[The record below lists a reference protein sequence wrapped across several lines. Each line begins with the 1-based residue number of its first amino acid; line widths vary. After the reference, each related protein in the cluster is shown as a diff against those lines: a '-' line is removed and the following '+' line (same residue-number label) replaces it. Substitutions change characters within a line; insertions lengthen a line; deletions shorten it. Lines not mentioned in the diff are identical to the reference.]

1 VGAKYAQDS
10 WLYDFSLVLTQS
22 AMGRFR
28 RDPDFEVFAGSKAR
42 AALWL
47 AIVAAA
53 SGAFGGMLVSG
64 ALWRSWLQLP
74 VWLVAFILLCI
85 VVRTAT
91 LTLSGAYLAFLSGW
105 CNGWGLLVGA
115 CAMWGAQLSSPG
127 WTYGIA
133 GGMGFLI
140 GITAGVY
147 EPEDV
152 EGRDSFFA
160 LGMVMAPGAACLAA
174 WLYRNQFEERT
185 TLGASALTG
194 AIAGLVF
201 LGPVMALL
209 FARLKSVEGLKRFA
223 SLLLHN
229 GETIAEALSVLD
241 SAIRLAPQDA
251 ELIDRRALA
260 MALLGRDDEAET
272 DWARHAQLAPG
283 SPARDISQGWVHM
296 RRERS
301 ADAAA
306 SFERAAGRRR
316 PNRWAL
322 VGLGMAR
329 LRQADP
335 RGAISALEAIP
346 GQSHDALSLTWLA
359 EAYLAAGDA
368 KQAAQTA
375 TDAIDERDSIHGRTW
390 LVRGDA
396 RRAMGD
402 IDGAAR
408 DYNKALGADEEMGVE
423 ERGLARLETIGRPV
437 VDRESGSDE
446 EDEPDSP
453 GSLPK

>member
-1 VGAKYAQDS
+1 MGAKYDHDS
-10 WLYDFSLVLTQS
+10 WIYDFSLVLTQR
-22 AMGRFR
+22 AMRSFR
-28 RDPDFEVFAGSKAR
+28 RDPEFDVFAGSKAR

-64 ALWRSWLQLP
+64 ALWRSLLQLP
-74 VWLVAFILLCI
+74 LWLVAFIVLCI
-85 VVRTAT
+85 VVRRAT
-91 LTLSGAYLAFLSGW
+91 LALSSAYLASLAGW
-105 CNGWGLLVGA
+105 CNGWGLLIGA

-133 GGMGFLI
+133 GGVGFLI
-140 GITAGVY
+140 GITQGVY
-147 EPEDV
+147 ETEDL
-152 EGRDSFFA
+152 EGHDSFFA
-160 LGMVMAPGAACLAA
+160 LGMVLAPGAACLAA
-174 WLYRNQFEERT
+174 WLYRNQLEEPA
-185 TLGASALTG
+185 TLGAAALTG

-209 FARLKSVEGLKRFA
+209 FARLKNVEGLKRFA

-229 GETIAEALSVLD
+229 GETLAEALPVLD

-260 MALLGRDDEAET
+260 KALLGRDDEAET

-283 SPARDISQGWVHM
+283 SHACDISQGWVHLH
-296 RRERS
+296 RERP

-306 SFERAAGRRR
+306 SFEKAAGRHK
-316 PNRWAL
+316 PDRWAL
-322 VGLGMAR
+322 VGLGIAR

-335 RGAISALEAIP
+335 RGAITALEAIP

-396 RRAMGD
+396 RSAMGD
-402 IDGAAR
+402 IDGAAK
-408 DYNKALGADEEMGVE
+408 DYNKALVADEEMGVE
-423 ERGLARLETIGRPV
+423 ERGLARLEAIDRPV
-437 VDRESGSDE
+437 VEPDWDE
-446 EDEPDSP
+446 EDELD
-453 GSLPK
+453 